1 MAGRTGLLHAVVVE
15 ARPTQ
20 TAGAGGVA
28 RSHVAGEAVGGE
40 YSGAGVAGVVA
51 SRTEHYANVHIAEH
65 AVARSRDEF
74 PQVSGSA
81 RKASSRSSLASGAGR
96 IAGRARGIAS
106 AGVEVAVHT
115 IAHTGRQV
123 KRAEPARITGSA
135 SSPCVRSTIQAGVIA
150 SKASIVKIIKSCFA
164 ETLACGCI

>member
-51 SRTEHYANVHIAEH
+51 SRTDHHTNVHIAKH
-65 AVARSRDEF
+65 TLARSRDELS
-74 PQVSGSA
+74 QVSGSA
-81 RKASSRSSLASGAGR
+81 GEAGGRSSLASGAGR
-96 IAGRARGIAS
+96 IASRTSGVTCAGIK
-106 AGVEVAVHT
+106 VAIHT
-115 IAHTGRQV
+115 VAHMGRQV
-123 KRAEPARITGSA
+123 KHAEFTRIAGGA
-135 SSPCVRSTIQAGVIA
+135 GGAGVRGAVQAGVVA
-150 SKASIVKIIKSCFA
+150 SKASVVKIIKCSNTI
-164 ETLACGCI
+164 TLICWR